1 MSRNAPDAS
10 TILTASDELATD
22 EQGGGAAQPS
32 SMEPLAAQPATGEPA
47 APSSTPDD
55 SSSRRNFL
63 GAAAGVVGAGLVTAC
78 GGDGGGSAGG
88 PAVVTRPNVNWRLAS
103 SFPRGLDAIFGS
115 AEMLG
120 HITES
125 LTDGRFRIRAY
136 PAGELV
142 PGLQVMDAVQQGTV
156 QVGQSTSYYYTG
168 KNQAL
173 AFDAG
178 VPFGM
183 TARQQDA
190 WLTEGGGLDVI
201 RGVFSDFG
209 ILSFPAGNTGGQM
222 GGWFRREV
230 NTAEDLRGLKMR
242 IPGLGGDVMDRMGVT
257 VQVLA
262 GGDIYPA
269 LERGAIDATEWVG
282 PYDDEKLGL
291 HQAAPYYY
299 YPGWWEPCASM
310 SYQVNQQAWDRLP
323 TEYQAV
329 FEVAARSSARRMLAF
344 YDAHNPAALQRLIAG
359 GTQMRSFS
367 DDIMALARTTI
378 GEILD
383 DYSAADAQYRE
394 VYDHWRNFRDAS
406 FGWFGTSELRYA
418 SFAFNRTA

>member
-1 MSRNAPDAS
+1 MSEKNTKNRHSEDTSAR
-10 TILTASDELATD
+10 T
-22 EQGGGAAQPS
+22 GGSADS
-32 SMEPLAAQPATGEPA
+32 PATP
-47 APSSTPDD
+47 PPVN
-55 SSSRRNFL
+55 RRNFL
-63 GAAAGVVGAGLVTAC
+63 SHAAAGAAGAGILAAC
-78 GGDGGGSAGG
+78 GSDDSSDTLDGA
-88 PAVVTRPNVNWRLAS
+88 PAVQTGQRVNWRCAS
-103 SFPRGLDAIFGS
+103 SFPRGLDAIYGS
-115 AEMLG
+115 AERIG
-120 HITES
+120 EITS
-125 LTDGRFRIRAY
+125 ALTGGRFQIRAY

-190 WLTEGGGLDVI
+190 WLNEGGGLEVV
-201 RGVFSDFG
+201 RGVFADFG
-209 ILSFPAGNTGGQM
+209 IITFPGGNTGAQM
-222 GGWFRREV
+222 GGWFRKEV

-291 HQAAPYYY
+291 HQAADYYY
-299 YPGWWEPCASM
+299 YPGWWEPSASV
-310 SYQVNQQAWDRLP
+310 SFEVNRAAWDSLSAD
-323 TEYQAV
+323 YKAV
-329 FEVAARSSARRMLAF
+329 FEVAAQVSARRMLYT
-344 YDAHNPAALQRLIAG
+344 YDARNPAALQRLVAG
-359 GTQMRSFS
+359 GTQLRPFS
-367 DDIMALARTTI
+367 DEIMSLARTTI
-378 GEILD
+378 GEILEGNA
-383 DYSAADAQYRE
+383 AADAQYRQ
-394 VYDHWRNFRDAS
+394 VYDHWRSFKEAS
-406 FGWFGTSELRYA
+406 YRWFGTAELRYMG
-418 SFAFNRTA
+418 FAFNL